1 MTSSSCSGQ
10 TTRPAWPSAG
20 LVLVAPGGVRAA
32 EGQRLADLL
41 GLRLLA
47 CSAEQRAD
55 PNAALAGLAQE
66 PSGWL
71 LPLAVDP
78 AAALERPGCW
88 SEALGAWRQ
97 PVVVQLPAALA
108 AAGPAR
114 AYVALLNADAVPLVG
129 VLQRGEPWQPE
140 RRRMDALPWLGC
152 LPEEEAL
159 ASTDPAQAREALRL
173 NLMARWQLSS
183 ARAAAPEHPVA

>member
-1 MTSSSCSGQ
+1 MTSSSCPGQ
-10 TTRPAWPSAG
+10 STRPAWPSAG
-20 LVLVAPGGVRAA
+20 LVLVAPGGVSAA
-32 EGQRLADLL
+32 EGLRLADLL

-47 CSAEQRAD
+47 CSAELQSD

-78 AAALERPGCW
+78 AAALEQPGSW

-97 PVVVQLPAALA
+97 PVVVQLPALMA

-114 AYVALLNADAVPLVG
+114 AYAALLTADAVPLVG
-129 VLQRGEPWQPE
+129 LLQLGEPWQPE
-140 RRRMDALPWLGC
+140 QRRMDALPWLGC
-152 LPEEEAL
+152 LPEEEAF
-159 ASTDPAQAREALRL
+159 ASADPAQEREALRL

-183 ARAAAPEHPVA
+183 ARAAAPDHPVA

>member
-1 MTSSSCSGQ
+1 MTSSPCSGPS
-10 TTRPAWPSAG
+10 TRPAWPSAG
-20 LVLVAPGGVRAA
+20 LVLVAPGGVSAA

-47 CSAEQRAD
+47 CGAELQAD

-66 PSGWL
+66 PGGWL

-78 AAALERPGCW
+78 GAALERPGCW

-97 PVVVQLPAALA
+97 PVVAQLPAALA

-114 AYVALLNADAVPLVG
+114 AYAALLNADAVPLVG
-129 VLQRGEPWQPE
+129 LLQLGEPWQPE
-140 RRRMDALPWLGC
+140 QRRLDGLPWLGC
-152 LPEEEAL
+152 LPVEEAPV
-159 ASTDPAQAREALRL
+159 SMDPAQAREALRL
-173 NLMARWQLSS
+173 NLLARWQLSS
-183 ARAAAPEHPVA
+183 ARAAAPEHPAV